1 MIAVGMNVIIGIDV
15 PEIFK
20 YKVDKNAPSPTGEPV
35 QTIDEEPYLT
45 YYHGPTDD
53 KEDKR

>member
-1 MIAVGMNVIIGIDV
+1 MNVIIGIDV